1 MTEIRELPREPWWEV
16 VAVFDPEEKGRDFA
30 YTVGLAERGL
40 PEVHMWARP
49 DQGED
54 PGLDWRFSS
63 RDAMYLL
70 NELAWRLVDERVAPG
85 DTWTRRYD
93 DGLVEVHFELG
104 SPVAAETVEAYQAE
118 PSPVCPLRWSLH
130 RVPEGP
136 LEPMPETAQR
146 EAEAEYARLLAEIG
160 PQRPAEEP
168 WALPETP
175 SWSPEQRWG
184 PRTPL
189 VAAHAALFRSLTVD
203 QMSELANISFPM
215 GLARVSTYPQVVAR
229 AAGRPAGRTVAL
241 ERLGADA
248 AQLVAELGVTWGV
261 LTWQAALAWVSQGE
275 AFPQQ
280 VLRRLVGDIVT
291 SHLTSVAVAD
301 LLEEG
306 QLLTGIG
313 PLAFARATP
322 GLPPDERWH
331 AAPQIVAAVVDL
343 VVRADK
349 KALAAAARSWQLAT
363 DDASVEAAGN
373 LLVGAIQ
380 GPSMFPDLADVLPEK
395 TLQQLRI
402 AGVLQQIND
411 RVLQSWLGVISTVL
425 THRAALEPETVATVL
440 RHGAAIEG
448 LAEAVNSPVAVP

>member
-16 VAVFDPEEKGRDFA
+16 LAVFDPEEQGRDFA

-49 DQGED
+49 DLGED

-104 SPVAAETVEAYQAE
+104 SPVPAESLEAYQAE

-136 LEPMPETAQR
+136 LEPMPEAAQR
-146 EAEAEYARLLAEIG
+146 EAEAEYTRLLAEIG
-160 PQRPAEEP
+160 RPTPAEEP
-168 WALPETP
+168 WAVPEK
-175 SWSPEQRWG
+175 PEWGPQQRWG

-189 VAAHAALFRSLTVD
+189 VRAHAALLRSLSSED
-203 QMSELANISFPM
+203 MSQLAEISFPM

-229 AAGRPAGRTVAL
+229 SAGRAAGRTAAL
-241 ERLGADA
+241 DRLADDA
-248 AQLVAELGVTWGV
+248 AQLVTDLGVTWGV
-261 LTWQAALAWVSQGE
+261 EQWRAVREWVSQGG
-275 AFPQQ
+275 AFPEQI
-280 VLRRLVGDIVT
+280 LRQLVGDVVT
-291 SHLTSVAVAD
+291 SHLMTVAVAD

-306 QLLTGIG
+306 QVLTGIG
-313 PLAFARATP
+313 PLSFARVPP

-331 AAPQIVAAVVDL
+331 AAPQIVDIVVDL
-343 VVRADK
+343 VVHADK
-349 KALAAAARSWQLAT
+349 QAVAAAARSWRVAD

-373 LLVGAIQ
+373 LQVGAIQ
-380 GPSMFPDLADVLPEK
+380 GPSMFPDLASVLPSQA
-395 TLQQLRI
+395 LQGLRL
-402 AGVLQQIND
+402 AGAAHQITD
-411 RVLQSWLGVISTVL
+411 RVIQSWLSAVATVL
-425 THRAALEPETVATVL
+425 THRAALEPETVDTVL